1 MGEKSGSKLSKRR
14 VLRRK
19 EARRLKE
26 EAGKLLGPTEPSTVD
41 EAEIEDGTVVYI
53 VDGDVQL
60 ARKGGLLFPALTNPN
75 IAELPSVVVDR
86 GAIPYV
92 CNGADVMTPGVKDIR
107 GEFEEGGLVV
117 VRDIEHSK
125 ALAVGTAIFPSRELR
140 KMNKGKA
147 VRNLHFVGD
156 KLWKVV
162 G

>member
-26 EAGKLLGPTEPSTVD
+26 EAGKLLGKTEPNTID

-60 ARKGGLLFPALTNPN
+60 ARKGGLLFPTLTNSN
-75 IAELPSVVVDR
+75 ISQLPSVFVDR

-92 CNGADVMTPGVKDIR
+92 CNGADVMAPGVKEIR
-107 GEFEEGGLVV
+107 GEFEEGSLVV

-125 ALAVGTAIFPSRELR
+125 ALAVGTALFTSGELR

-147 VRNLHFVGD
+147 VRTLHFVGD